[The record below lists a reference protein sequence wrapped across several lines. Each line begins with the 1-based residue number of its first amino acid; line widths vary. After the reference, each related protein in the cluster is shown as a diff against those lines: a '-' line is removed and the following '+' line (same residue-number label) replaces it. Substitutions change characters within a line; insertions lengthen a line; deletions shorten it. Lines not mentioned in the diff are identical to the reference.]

1 MSSKESVDM
10 QCCKEESDTFS
21 GEKNCRLCRKMLSN
35 DHFVNPKSTSLFAV
49 CDICRKRKRDKYW
62 S

>member
-21 GEKNCRLCRKMLSN
+21 GEKNCRLCRKLLSN